1 MLERYLPMYMYTIQ
15 ENEYMHEEYER
26 EGYVRIYR
34 ETYIQYKLLGR
45 SIISIT
51 AILNDILF
59 QMVPLGLGTKNVPH
73 MFIKLNL
80 FKPTTTH

>member
-51 AILNDILF
+51 AILHDILF
-59 QMVPLGLGTKNVPH
+59 QIGPIRTQDKEH
-73 MFIKLNL
+73 A
-80 FKPTTTH
+80 THVYKT